1 MLKTLYQQIKQY
13 RTAALLT
20 PGFTALE
27 VLMDVLIPYVTA
39 SLIDKGINA
48 GDMENV
54 YFYGAIMMGMALLS
68 LVFGILGGRC
78 SAYASTGFAANLR
91 AAMYRNIQRMAF
103 SDIDKY
109 ATSGLITRMTTDVNA
124 LQSAFQQIMGISV
137 RAPFKLLL
145 SILMCLVIDARLSL
159 IFLIAL
165 VILSFSLYHI
175 ISRVARLFQQVFVK
189 YDDLNQ
195 SVQENI
201 TGIRLVKAFVRE
213 DYENAK
219 FAKAAENLYKLYVK
233 AESLMAWNH
242 PIMNMVVY
250 GCIIALSW
258 MGAHY
263 IVEGTLTTG
272 ELTSLFTYVMSIL
285 MSLMMLSMVFVM
297 LTQSAASAKRVAEII
312 EEEPD
317 IVNPANGI
325 TTIPDGSIEFR
336 QVRFDYK
343 SKVEGRRSKVEGQ
356 RPKDEGRSSLLVP
369 PSSHHSSLLAP
380 PSSQSP
386 LSEGEGSGVRLP
398 HKRSALYN
406 ITFSIKSGETIGVIG
421 GTGSGKSTLVNL
433 ISRLYDP
440 REGEVCVGGHNVK
453 DYDLTALRHAVSVVL
468 QQNILFSGTVLDNLR
483 WGNPDA
489 TLEECRYAC
498 QMAQADEF
506 VSQMPEG
513 YDTQIEQGGTNVSG
527 GQKQR
532 LCIARALL
540 KHPKILVL
548 DDSTS
553 ACDTA
558 TDAKIREAIHH
569 QLPEMTKIII
579 AQRILSVRD
588 CDRILVLDNGVVTG
602 FDTHDNLLKTNTL
615 YQEINAIQH
624 EDGGDFDDKSLT
636 PDPSLSERGGT
647 RKEER
652 GARNEERLRV
662 GERSSGMGG
671 ATFDLR
677 PLK

>member
-137 RAPFKLLL
+137 RTPFKLLL

-343 SKVEGRRSKVEGQ
+343 TVEGQRSKVEGQ
-356 RPKDEGRSSLLVP
+356 RSKDEGLRSKVEGR
-369 PSSHHSSLLAP
+369 SSLLAP
-380 PSSQSP
+380 PSSKKN
-386 LSEGEGSGVRLP
+386 

-506 VSQMPEG
+506 VCQMPEG
-513 YDTQIEQGGTNVSG
+513 YDTQIEQGGTNISG

-558 TDAKIREAIHH
+558 TDAKIREAVHH

-636 PDPSLSERGGT
+636 PDPSPSERG
-647 RKEER
+647 ER
-652 GARNEERLRV
+652 GGRNEE
-662 GERSSGMGG
+662 GG
-671 ATFDLR
+671 AR
-677 PLK
+677 KGYG

>member
-1 MLKTLYQQIKQY
+1 
-13 RTAALLT
+13 
-20 PGFTALE
+20 
-27 VLMDVLIPYVTA
+27 MDVLIPYVTA

-78 SAYASTGFAANLR
+78 SAYAATGFAANLR
-91 AAMYRNIQRMAF
+91 SAMYRNIQRMAF

-109 ATSGLITRMTTDVNA
+109 ATSGLVTRMTTDVNA

-219 FAKAAENLYKLYVK
+219 FAEVAENLYKLYVK

-258 MGAHY
+258 LGAHY

-325 TTIPDGSIEFR
+325 TTVPDGSIEFR
-336 QVRFDYK
+336 GVRFDYR
-343 SKVEGRRSKVEGQ
+343 SKDEGQRSKV
-356 RPKDEGRSSLLVP
+356 
-369 PSSHHSSLLAP
+369 
-380 PSSQSP
+380 SP
-386 LSEGEGSGVRLP
+386 LLP

-406 ITFSIKSGETIGVIG
+406 ITFSVKSGETIGVIG

-440 REGEVCVGGHNVK
+440 REGEVCVGGHNVR

-513 YDTQIEQGGTNVSG
+513 YNTRIEQGGTNVSG

-569 QLPEMTKIII
+569 QLSEMTKIII

-615 YQEINAIQH
+615 YQEINAIQT
-624 EDGGDFDDKSLT
+624 ENIGDFD
-636 PDPSLSERGGT
+636 
-647 RKEER
+647 
-652 GARNEERLRV
+652 A
-662 GERSSGMGG
+662 
-671 ATFDLR
+671 
-677 PLK
+677 

>member
-1 MLKTLYQQIKQY
+1 MIKTLYQQIRQY
-13 RTAALLT
+13 RTASLLT
-20 PGFTALE
+20 PAFTALE

-48 GDMENV
+48 GDMESV
-54 YFYGAIMMGMALLS
+54 YFYGAVMMGMALLS

-78 SAYASTGFAANLR
+78 SAYAATGFAANLR
-91 AAMYRNIQRMAF
+91 SAMYRNIQRMAF

-109 ATSGLITRMTTDVNA
+109 ATSGLVTRMTTDVNA

-258 MGAHY
+258 LGAHY

-325 TTIPDGSIEFR
+325 TTVPDGSIEFR
-336 QVRFDYK
+336 GVRFDYR
-343 SKVEGRRSKVEGQ
+343 SKDEGQRSKV
-356 RPKDEGRSSLLVP
+356 
-369 PSSHHSSLLAP
+369 
-380 PSSQSP
+380 SP
-386 LSEGEGSGVRLP
+386 LLP

-406 ITFSIKSGETIGVIG
+406 ITFSVKSGETIGVIG

-513 YDTQIEQGGTNVSG
+513 YNTRIEQGGTNVSG

-615 YQEINAIQH
+615 YQEINAIQT
-624 EDGGDFDDKSLT
+624 ENIGDFD
-636 PDPSLSERGGT
+636 
-647 RKEER
+647 
-652 GARNEERLRV
+652 A
-662 GERSSGMGG
+662 
-671 ATFDLR
+671 
-677 PLK
+677 